1 MSRSLLLPFSVG
13 LAGLAGLAAGWI
25 LASWFNAAPGPA
37 SMPLDG
43 AQDPPVVTSPTV
55 ASGSITLD
63 DLRRVVREEL
73 ATAARTAGAQ
83 ARTVVEDV
91 PDDAVRPT
99 PEQDAAH
106 SRINQLLDA
115 AISRRSWTEA
125 DVDAMRAEF
134 HQLTADQ
141 QAEVMRR
148 YAMAV
153 NEGRIVPQS
162 DRVPF

>member
-25 LASWFNAAPGPA
+25 LASRFIAAPGPA
-37 SMPLDG
+37 FMPLEG
-43 AQDPPVVTSPTV
+43 AEDSPVLTSPTA
-55 ASGSITLD
+55 ASGPITLD

-73 ATAARTAGAQ
+73 AAAARTPGAQ
-83 ARTVVEDV
+83 VRTEAEDV

-99 PEQDAAH
+99 PEQDAAL

-115 AISRRSWTEA
+115 AISRRNWTEA

-134 HQLTADQ
+134 PQLTADQ

-153 NEGRIVPQS
+153 NQGRIVPQS
-162 DRVPF
+162 DRLPF